1 MNKKPLMT
9 VGCEELDDSDN
20 ENQSQYMKDD
30 VVYNRPEN
38 IVMVRSQ
45 GNKIVVVCKDED
57 QVQPVMDRMNTD
69 TCFLSDYE
77 EWDEGKDMKW
87 ILTFKVTDDYEQLP
101 EKN

>member
-1 MNKKPLMT
+1 MVKNEK
-9 VGCEELDDSDN
+9 DDSDN
-20 ENQSQYMKDD
+20 ENQSQYMKDN
-30 VVYNRPEN
+30 VVYNNPEN
-38 IVMVRSQ
+38 MVMIRSQ

-77 EWDEGKDMKW
+77 EWDEDEDMKW
-87 ILTFKVTDDYEQLP
+87 ILTFKVTDEYEQLP

>member
-1 MNKKPLMT
+1 MVN
-9 VGCEELDDSDN
+9 DDSDN
-20 ENQSQYMKDD
+20 EIQSQYMKDD

-38 IVMVRSQ
+38 IVMIRSQ

-77 EWDEGKDMKW
+77 EWDEDEDMKW
-87 ILTFKVTDDYEQLP
+87 ILTFKVTEEFEELP